1 MQTSSNVR
9 QVIIHYSAVAA
20 LKKNVI
26 IQLKP
31 VQCCFSSIEQMNF

>member
-20 LKKNVI
+20 LKNVI